1 MPAKRN
7 TPTKQQVK
15 RAFIEIVNE
24 KGLER
29 LSMSDIARR
38 AGVNRGTLYLHY
50 TDKYDL
56 MRQLED
62 EALDRLAG
70 ILFAPLPA
78 GGVSTPGDLVPDD
91 AILEALRYVR
101 DERDFFK
108 VLVSP
113 GGDTE
118 FVERV
123 KNMIGRSIFDE
134 IRQSGLR
141 QASDPRY
148 ARRVCARNRLG
159 RRGGRHQTLARD
171 GNARTRRVD
180 RVPHRPH
187 KRRGSREPAGVA
199 GARATDLRGGWPSNI
214 KEGSPAPRHREPSR
228 TE

>member
-38 AGVNRGTLYLHY
+38 AGINRGTLYLHY

-56 MRQLED
+56 LRKLED
-62 EALDRLAG
+62 EVLDRLSA

-78 GGVSTPGDLVPDD
+78 EGVSSPGELVPDD

-101 DERDFFK
+101 DERAFFRA
-108 VLVSP
+108 LVNP

-118 FVERV
+118 FVDRIKE
-123 KNMIGRSIFDE
+123 MIGESIFDE
-134 IRQSGLR
+134 IRQSGL
-141 QASDPRY
+141 
-148 ARRVCARNRLG
+148 
-159 RRGGRHQTLARD
+159 HQTGDPGVPPEYVREIVLGGVMAVI
-171 GNARTRRVD
+171 RRWLET
-180 RVPHRPH
+180 
-187 KRRGSREPAGVA
+187 GAREPAELI
-199 GARATDLRGGWPSNI
+199 ARLI
-214 KEGSPAPRHREPSR
+214 SR
-228 TE
+228 TKDVALENLLD

>member
-1 MPAKRN
+1 MPTKRN

-141 QASDPRY
+141 QASDPDMPDEYVREIVLGGVV
-148 ARRVCARNRLG
+148 AVIRRWLE
-159 RRGGRHQTLARD
+159 TE
-171 GNARTRRVD
+171 T
-180 RVPHRPH
+180 
-187 KRRGSREPAGVA
+187 REPAELIACLIGRTRDVA
-199 GARATDLRGGWPSNI
+199 LENLL
-214 KEGSPAPRHREPSR
+214 E
-228 TE
+228 

>member
-38 AGVNRGTLYLHY
+38 AGINRGTLYLHY

-56 MRQLED
+56 LRKLED
-62 EALDRLAG
+62 EVLDRLST
-70 ILFAPLPA
+70 ILFAPLPEE
-78 GGVSTPGDLVPDD
+78 GVSSPGELVPDD

-101 DERDFFK
+101 DEQAFFRA
-108 VLVSP
+108 LVNP

-118 FVERV
+118 FVDRIKE
-123 KNMIGRSIFDE
+123 MIGESIFDE

-141 QASDPRY
+141 QTGDPGVPPEYVREIVLGGVM
-148 ARRVCARNRLG
+148 AVIRRWLETGA
-159 RRGGRHQTLARD
+159 
-171 GNARTRRVD
+171 
-180 RVPHRPH
+180 
-187 KRRGSREPAGVA
+187 REPAELIA
-199 GARATDLRGGWPSNI
+199 GLI
-214 KEGSPAPRHREPSR
+214 SR
-228 TE
+228 TKDVALENLLD